1 MFKKVA
7 FVALKMEYFILIY
20 NWSVFIPNYSPHR
33 SYTSNKTNR
42 YFLLFAQWKSS
53 ILDQQLYNLTNLL
66 QKFFAFASTSS

>member
-42 YFLLFAQWKSS
+42 YFLLFAQ
-53 ILDQQLYNLTNLL
+53 
-66 QKFFAFASTSS
+66 